1 MNKPK
6 LVPDRHQADRF
17 LHLLDSQGV
26 FTCQTFDDD
35 EVRKNKGM
43 ARVLHGTLAQHWDE
57 LAVLNQRGAGIFVM
71 VNQGDGIVHPGD
83 KTCRTAK
90 NVVAVRSVFAD
101 LDGAPLDP
109 VLKALPPDIVV
120 ESSPGRFHTYWLTN
134 DCPLGEFTQRQ
145 KQIALKFSSD
155 PKVCDLPR
163 VMRLPGFFHQKDTPF
178 MTRILFPGVN
188 HHGH

>member
-1 MNKPK
+1 MIKLN

-17 LHLLDSQGV
+17 LQLLDSQGV
-26 FTCQTFDDD
+26 FTFQAFDDD
-35 EVRKNKGM
+35 KVRKNKGM

-57 LAVLNQRGAGIFVM
+57 LVLLNQRGAGIFIM
-71 VNQGDGIVHPGD
+71 VNQGDGITHPGD

-109 VLKALPPDIVV
+109 VLKALPPDIVI

-134 DCPLGEFTQRQ
+134 DCPLDQFTQRQ
-145 KQIALKFSSD
+145 KQIAIKFGSD
-155 PKVCDLPR
+155 ESVNDLPR

-178 MTRILFPGVN
+178 MTHIIFPE
-188 HHGH
+188 